1 MYLKESLWSADLK
14 GYLEARLQQDRRE
27 LRMNFR
33 RHPETEVF
41 VWVQTLDHLQCIT
54 VQQVQNN
61 IYHVPSNAVCNIP
74 AAEIYYVLTLDI

>member
-1 MYLKESLWSADLK
+1 MIQSLWSADLE

-27 LRMNFR
+27 LWMHFR

-41 VWVQTLDHLQCIT
+41 VWVQTLDHLQHIT

-74 AAEIYYVLTLDI
+74 GAAIYNVLTSDI